1 MNRIIAKIMFWSC
14 VLILN
19 ISGCTAQDNV
29 DYSGIHTSL
38 RAFNLHGKVESVRF
52 FYNYKKEGYSKYE
65 ILLLKAKNDVASVGY
80 RRFDEYGMMEVYLYD
95 LKDSITQAINYKA
108 TTSYV
113 YNEKDR
119 IEKEKYR
126 IKQAVPFPAY
136 NNIAIKLNEKI
147 WDRGTGSEI
156 DPNLVQNVYS
166 YTFDDKNRII
176 EEIQNQ
182 PLDDY
187 EVTPPPAVYI
197 HTRTH
202 YTYDQKGNLISQ
214 EINAGENQKNTILGT
229 YYEHYLDTPYNSD
242 IKRNYKYDSQNRL
255 IQITYL
261 INGKKEFEEKYTYD
275 SKENYIN
282 QVERYIMEGG
292 NYRAFP
298 AEQMIGKYNRYGDI
312 TEQVFT
318 TPGLR
323 NKPAIN
329 RYYEYEYDAQHNW
342 ITCKLYLEGHKNDP
356 TLIATRIIKYY
367 E

>member
-1 MNRIIAKIMFWSC
+1 MNRIITKIMFWSC

-38 RAFNLHGKVESVRF
+38 RVYNLHGKVESVRF
-52 FYNYKKEGYSKYE
+52 FYTYIKEGYSNAE
-65 ILLLKAKNDVASVGY
+65 ILRLRAKNDIASVGY
-80 RRFDEYGMMEVYLYD
+80 KQFDQYGMEILFLYRLYD
-95 LKDSITQAINYKA
+95 SLSQPINYKR

-136 NNIAIKLNEKI
+136 NNIGIKLNEKI

-229 YYEHYLDTPYNSD
+229 YYEHYLDIPYNSD
-242 IKRNYKYDSQNRL
+242 LKRNYKYDSQNRL
-255 IQITYL
+255 IQITYVV
-261 INGKKEFEEKYTYD
+261 NDKKKFEEIYTYD

-282 QVERYIMEGG
+282 QVERYVSNGG
-292 NYRAFP
+292 TYRNFP